1 MSVKRLLEEWKEL
14 KDALTPFPWY
24 RPADELKNGEY
35 RVYSSKN
42 YRGVCCPTASA
53 PHRKASDS
61 KFIASAPQNYDL
73 AMQALEKT
81 EEALRVAIGP
91 LEMMQEKFKDMGAKD
106 YSILAEALKNAFKGV
121 LKKHG
126 FEEEIE

>member
-1 MSVKRLLEEWKEL
+1 MLEEWKEL
-14 KDALTPFPWY
+14 KGMVGPFPWY
-24 RPADELKNGEY
+24 QPSE
-35 RVYSSKN
+35 S
-42 YRGVCCPTASA
+42 
-53 PHRKASDS
+53 
-61 KFIASAPQNYDL
+61 YDL

-106 YSILAEALKNAFKGV
+106 YSILAESLKNAFKGV